1 MKKLVA
7 VCAVVLFVGALVV
20 PVIAQAQHAPAAK
33 IEPKGTEGPDV
44 RKSKKTATSPAPPKV
59 QPKGTE
65 GPGIRKQ
72 EPKGTEGPDVRKS
85 TKKTAKSPAPAAKGT
100 EGPDE
105 RKSEKKS

>member
-1 MKKLVA
+1 VGIEQEGQMKKLVA

-20 PVIAQAQHAPAAK
+20 PVIVQAQQAPAVK
-33 IEPKGTEGPDV
+33 VEPKGTEGPDVRKQEPKGTEGPDV
-44 RKSKKTATSPAPPKV
+44 RKSKKKTATSPAPPKV

-72 EPKGTEGPDVRKS
+72 
-85 TKKTAKSPAPAAKGT
+85 APKGT

>member
-1 MKKLVA
+1 MKKFVA
-7 VCAVVLFVGALVV
+7 VFAVVLFVGALVV
-20 PVIAQAQHAPAAK
+20 PVIAQAQQSAPAAK
-33 IEPKGTEGPDV
+33 GTEGPDVRKQEPKGTEGPDV
-44 RKSKKTATSPAPPKV
+44 RKSSKKTATSPAPPKV

-72 EPKGTEGPDVRKS
+72 
-85 TKKTAKSPAPAAKGT
+85 APKGT

>member
-20 PVIAQAQHAPAAK
+20 PVIVQAQQAPAAK
-33 IEPKGTEGPDV
+33 VEPKGTEGPDV
-44 RKSKKTATSPAPPKV
+44 RKQAPKGTEGPDERKSKNKKKTATSPAPPKV
-59 QPKGTE
+59 PPKGTE

-72 EPKGTEGPDVRKS
+72 
-85 TKKTAKSPAPAAKGT
+85 APKGT